1 MTISNASTTTNSV
14 APLAWAVL
22 AALALG
28 PAALSG
34 QTLFQNQNN
43 NQVVTIG
50 GIQSAAA
57 AAGEG
62 QRFLRW
68 IEGERCFASSGAWRL
83 SSSAGSTEVYYKLD
97 AELRDRT
104 ALDLDWQLT
113 NPPDETLIQG
123 APDVGDRRSFTYLG
137 ILVYEIAGQS
147 VPMDYRL
154 VATEVRLPDGGADRP
169 YRDTEVG
176 MGAQFVNLLQV
187 ATGFRLGFYAQSR
200 RYSRLTDADG
210 TWGDWQGRAMALDL
224 PIAGLAEAIRQTRTC
239 AAGR

>member
-1 MTISNASTTTNSV
+1 MRDSANLSESASEDEYRSAMTISNASTTTNSV
-14 APLAWAVL
+14 APPLAWAVL

-137 ILVYEIAGQS
+137 ILA
-147 VPMDYRL
+147 
-154 VATEVRLPDGGADRP
+154 
-169 YRDTEVG
+169 
-176 MGAQFVNLLQV
+176 
-187 ATGFRLGFYAQSR
+187 
-200 RYSRLTDADG
+200 
-210 TWGDWQGRAMALDL
+210 
-224 PIAGLAEAIRQTRTC
+224 
-239 AAGR
+239 